1 MGFTCWENIMRLEG
15 SCHCGGVRFSVES
28 DTPYPYNRCY
38 CSICR
43 KTAGGGG
50 YAINIMGR
58 ANTLTV
64 TGAENLSEYRSA
76 QNDRG
81 SLEEDG
87 LSPAKR
93 YFCSKC
99 GSALWV
105 HGSDWPDFIYP
116 FASAIDTPL
125 PKPPETTHLMLAH
138 KAPWVTINLADH
150 DVRFE
155 QYPDTGIESWHK
167 QRGLFGDI

>member
-1 MGFTCWENIMRLEG
+1 MKLEG
-15 SCHCGGVRFSVES
+15 SCHCGAVHFSVES

-58 ANTLTV
+58 ADSLNV
-64 TGAENLSEYRSA
+64 TGEDNLSVYRA
-76 QNDRG
+76 ARNDRD
-81 SLEEDG
+81 SYEDDG

-93 YFCSKC
+93 YFCKNC

-105 HGSDWPDFIYP
+105 HGSDWPEFIYP
-116 FASAIDTPL
+116 FASAMDTPL
-125 PKPPETTHLMLAH
+125 PEAPETTHLMLGD
-138 KAPWVTINLADH
+138 KAPWVSLNAARH
-150 DVRFE
+150 DATFE
-155 QYPDTGIESWHK
+155 QYPDTGIESWHR
-167 QRGLFGDI
+167 QRGLFGNI

>member
-1 MGFTCWENIMRLEG
+1 MKLEG
-15 SCHCGGVRFSVES
+15 SCHCDAVHFSFES

-43 KTAGGGG
+43 KTAGSGG
-50 YAINIMGR
+50 YAINIMGY
-58 ANTLTV
+58 AASLDV
-64 TGAENLSEYRSA
+64 TGEDSLSVYRSA

-81 SLEEDG
+81 AYQDDG

-93 YFCSKC
+93 FFCKKC

-116 FASAIDTPL
+116 FASAIDTLL
-125 PKPPETTHLMLAH
+125 PNAPETTHLMLRD
-138 KAPWVTINLADH
+138 KAAWVSLNTAQH
-150 DVRFE
+150 DAKF
-155 QYPDTGIESWHK
+155 QNYPDSGIESWHRE
-167 QRGLFGDI
+167 RGLFGNI